1 VSGALIVTT
10 PGTAACIQD
19 RGRFGHRHIGV
30 PWSGTLAPELLAI
43 GNRLVGNADDAPA
56 IECFSGGQAFAA
68 DAEAVRVAV
77 AGDAELEVESGG
89 IARHTRAWQSLRLLP
104 GETLRV
110 RAIRDG
116 RVALVALAG
125 IDVPTVLGSASA
137 HTRSGLGGG
146 WLAAGARI
154 ECAAAPV
161 QPEWRL
167 DDAPATDDSPIRVI
181 AGPQA
186 AHFTAE
192 AWNTFLNADYR
203 IGQAAD
209 RMGMRLEGPTLA
221 HRDAASRDIVSDAV
235 IPGAIQV
242 PGHGQPIVLLADAQT
257 AGGYPK
263 IATVISADLPRLATR
278 RPGETVRF
286 SCVDSVTG
294 EAAARTAHAA
304 LQARLAKLR
313 RLTAE
318 GIDLAALYPEND

>member
-1 VSGALIVTT
+1 MSAALIVTAA
-10 PGTAACIQD
+10 GTAASMQD
-19 RGRFGHRHIGV
+19 RGRFGHRRIGV

-43 GNRLVGNADDAPA
+43 ANRLVGNAEGAPG
-56 IECFSGGQAFAA
+56 IECFSGGQAFTAG
-68 DAEAVRVAV
+68 DDAVRLAV
-77 AGDAELEVESGG
+77 AGDAELVIESGG
-89 IARHTRAWQSLRLLP
+89 IARHTHAWQSLRLLP
-104 GETLRV
+104 GETVRI
-110 RAIRDG
+110 RAIHDG
-116 RVALVALAG
+116 RVALLALAG
-125 IDVPTVLGSASA
+125 ISVPKVLGSASA

-154 ECAAAPV
+154 DCAAAAV

-167 DDAPATDDSPIRVI
+167 DDVPTTDDAPIRVI

-186 AHFTAE
+186 EHFTAE
-192 AWNTFLNADYR
+192 AWNTFLNAEYR

-209 RMGMRLEGPTLA
+209 RMGMRLEGPTLQ
-221 HRDAASRDIVSDAV
+221 HRDVASRDIVSDAA

-263 IATVISADLPRLATR
+263 IACVISADLQRLATR

-286 SCVDSVTG
+286 ARIDAAAG
-294 EAAARTAHAA
+294 EAAARAAHAA
-304 LQARLAKLR
+304 LQARLESLR
-313 RLTAE
+313 RLTVE

>member
-1 VSGALIVTT
+1 MNATLIVTA

-19 RGRFGHRHIGV
+19 LGRFGHRRIGV

-43 GNRLVGNADDAPA
+43 ANRLVGNAEGAPG
-56 IECFSGGQAFAA
+56 IECFSGGQAFTAG
-68 DAEAVRVAV
+68 DDAVRVAV
-77 AGDAELEVESGG
+77 AGDAELVIESGG
-89 IARHTRAWQSLRLLP
+89 IPRHSHAWQSLRLLP
-104 GETLRV
+104 GETVRI
-110 RAIRDG
+110 RAIHDG

-137 HTRSGLGGG
+137 HARSGLGGG

-154 ECAAAPV
+154 ACAAAPM

-167 DDAPATDDSPIRVI
+167 DDVPATDDAPIRVI
-181 AGPQA
+181 AGPQRD
-186 AHFTAE
+186 HFTTD
-192 AWNTFLNADYR
+192 AWSTFLKAEYR

-263 IATVISADLPRLATR
+263 IACVISADLQRLATR
-278 RPGETVRF
+278 KPGATVRF
-286 SCVDSVTG
+286 ACIDAATG
-294 EAAARTAHAA
+294 EAAARAAHAA
-304 LQARLAKLR
+304 LRARLAKLR

>member
-1 VSGALIVTT
+1 MSAALIVTA
-10 PGTAACIQD
+10 PGTGASIQD
-19 RGRFGHRHIGV
+19 RGRFGHRRIGV

-43 GNRLVGNADDAPA
+43 ANRLVGNADDAPA
-56 IECFSGGQAFAA
+56 IECFSGGQAFTAG
-68 DAEAVRVAV
+68 DEAVRVAV
-77 AGDAELEVESGG
+77 AGHAELLIEAGG
-89 IARHTRAWQSLRLLP
+89 ITRHAPAWQSLRLLP
-104 GETLRV
+104 GETVRI
-110 RAIRDG
+110 RAIHDG

-125 IDVPTVLGSASA
+125 IRVPTVLGSASA

-167 DDAPATDDSPIRVI
+167 DDVPVTTDAPIRVI

-186 AHFTAE
+186 KHFTAE
-192 AWNTFLNADYR
+192 AWQTFLAAEYR

-209 RMGMRLEGPTLA
+209 RMGMRLEGPALQ

-263 IATVISADLPRLATR
+263 IATVISADLQRLATR
-278 RPGETVRF
+278 RPGEAVRF
-286 SCVDSVTG
+286 ARIDAASG
-294 EAAARTAHAA
+294 ELAAREAAEA
-304 LQARLAKLR
+304 LQARLTQLR